1 LADLLI
7 CAKLLI
13 AKLLLQRSDMVASF
27 EQALRHMAQVDLERL
42 SKRFPDGTVAVDEI
56 SLIIEDREFLV
67 LVGPSGCGKSTTLRL
82 IAGLEAGTEG
92 QVRIGGRL
100 VNDIAPKDRN
110 VSMVFQ
116 NYALYPHMSVYKNLS
131 FGLKLRFGGG
141 VLARG
146 LRRIIQPRRAAE
158 LAQLRGGIDQQVRQ
172 TATRLGID
180 HLLDRK
186 PHQLSG
192 GERQRV
198 ALGRAIVRNPA
209 AFLFDE
215 PLSNL
220 DAKLRQKMRVELKR
234 LHRELNATMIYV
246 THDQIEAMTLGD
258 RVAVMNQGK
267 ILQVGRPLDVYQ
279 HPANLFVARFI
290 GSVPVNLVTGAVRRH
305 EQKLIFEGG
314 PFQFESSLP
323 ADCAGRVDVNGIF
336 GDRQGSREV
345 VMGFRC
351 EDVSVHRPDSSAEF
365 ARRLVAGTVASIDRL
380 GDSAIVY
387 LEDLG
392 RVGRPGDHS
401 HGLRNEMDGE
411 ATIETGSGEPL
422 IARVAAA
429 TDIST
434 GDRLELSVEP
444 ERVLWFDRHTGENL
458 LKEQK

>member
-1 LADLLI
+1 
-7 CAKLLI
+7 
-13 AKLLLQRSDMVASF
+13 
-27 EQALRHMAQVDLERL
+27 MAQVDLERL

-56 SLIIEDREFLV
+56 SLKIADREFLV

-82 IAGLEAGTEG
+82 IAGLEVGTEG
-92 QVRIGGRL
+92 QVRIDGRV
-100 VNDIAPKDRN
+100 VNDVAPKDRN

-116 NYALYPHMSVYKNLS
+116 NYALYPHMSVYNNLS

-158 LAQLRGGIDQQVRQ
+158 LARLRGGIDQQVRQ

-180 HLLDRK
+180 HLLNRK

-234 LHRELNATMIYV
+234 LHKELNATMIYV

-267 ILQVGRPLDVYQ
+267 ILQVGRPLDVYRC
-279 HPANLFVARFI
+279 PANLFVARFI
-290 GSVPVNLVTGAVRRH
+290 GSVPMNLITGVARRH
-305 EQKLIFEGG
+305 EEKLVFDGG
-314 PFQFESSLP
+314 PFHFEFSPP
-323 ADCAGRVDVNGIF
+323 AGFAASVEQIIGAGRKSAG
-336 GDRQGSREV
+336 V
-345 VMGFRC
+345 VLGFRC
-351 EDVSVHRPDSSAEF
+351 EDLTLNPLDTSTGSAP
-365 ARRLVAGTVASIDRL
+365 RLVSGTVAAIDRL
-380 GDSAIVY
+380 GDSAVVY
-387 LEDLG
+387 FEEL
-392 RVGRPGDHS
+392 RRTGRPATMTDRLQDG
-401 HGLRNEMDGE
+401 NE
-411 ATIETGSGEPL
+411 ETNETDAGEPL

-444 ERVLWFDRHTGENL
+444 DRVLWFDTHTGENL
-458 LKEQK
+458 LKEET